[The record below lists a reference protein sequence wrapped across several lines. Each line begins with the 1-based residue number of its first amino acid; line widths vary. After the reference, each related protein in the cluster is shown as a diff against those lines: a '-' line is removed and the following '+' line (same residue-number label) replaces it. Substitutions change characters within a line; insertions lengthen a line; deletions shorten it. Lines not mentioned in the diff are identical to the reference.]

1 MTRDD
6 VRARVL
12 DVLEDVLGR
21 DDIDLND
28 QDSAKTIEGW
38 DSLSHIRI
46 MASIER
52 VFGIRFTNAEFVKL
66 LNVGD
71 LIDKIQGKM
80 EDVV

>member
-6 VRARVL
+6 VRSRVV

-28 QDSAKTIEGW
+28 QDSARTVEGW

-46 MASIER
+46 MAGLER
-52 VFGIRFTNAEFVKL
+52 KFGIRFTNAEFVKL
-66 LNVGD
+66 LDVGD
-71 LIDKIQGKM
+71 LIEMIQSKM
-80 EDVV
+80 VGAA